1 MFTMSLSRSDEDEV
15 KTWLKSVNLGRYINN
30 FIENGF
36 DTMEVVKE
44 MNINDLNAINI
55 PLPGHIKRLQI
66 YIRKLNNIP
75 SINNQYISSTISS
88 SSQNI
93 KRSNPPIIQSY
104 ENKTDIYNPPPPHK
118 KRKLNTH
125 DQVISLI
132 SDDEN
137 DEAIKN
143 ENNVSDFTMHMPSLI
158 PDTSTTNNLLKLN
171 SEQTKNESDNN
182 TANTQIK
189 TKHVPI
195 PILGKNKT
203 TLPNKTDTEIINQ
216 GWKFKAN
223 EAVKYYTN
231 VIKERKHLEGEALFR
246 IANAYEVEKDYKNAI
261 IYYQKRLNGNF
272 KWQSPLNVHHL
283 ALNLLKQNNLIATS
297 QIIDLFI
304 QSWQL
309 SAIKKYQQKYVDDK
323 ILQLIGSA
331 KSAVE
336 LGQIFKDKHN
346 GDNNQSLIWYKRAM
360 NLLEKKK

>member
-1 MFTMSLSRSDEDEV
+1 MSSKHRYRSRS
-15 KTWLKSVNLGRYINN
+15 
-30 FIENGF
+30 
-36 DTMEVVKE
+36 
-44 MNINDLNAINI
+44 NDDD
-55 PLPGHIKRLQI
+55 
-66 YIRKLNNIP
+66 
-75 SINNQYISSTISS
+75 SSLYSYSS
-88 SSQNI
+88 SSSDSDYHSKHKRKKRKSKHKHKHKKRHKKHKKDKKSKHK
-93 KRSNPPIIQSY
+93 KRSKSKHKHSKHHSKKRHHNHSDNDSDHSNTHNNQP
-104 ENKTDIYNPPPPHK
+104 KHK

-195 PILGKNKT
+195 PILGK
-203 TLPNKTDTEIINQ
+203 NKTDTEIINQ